1 MPLAKLLEFGIVLC
15 ACALLCLFFVLL
27 VVKFMSLQTA
37 VVHHVLLEKL
47 HGDRIDVDHDGDNIK
62 KTFIHFAWRQFVL
75 VISSRTQWFV
85 FSLHVVSMFITRRK

>member
-1 MPLAKLLEFGIVLC
+1 MQVGSTFGGYPPTPRGLGGPP
-15 ACALLCLFFVLL
+15 FFVLL

-37 VVHHVLLEKL
+37 VVHRVLLEKL

-75 VISSRTQWFV
+75 VISSQTQWFV
-85 FSLHVVSMFITRRK
+85 FGLHVFSMVITRWK